1 LLNPIII
8 HHINTDPVEMKNK
21 RIEFFI
27 DAYGKDAV
35 DYINEIA
42 SNIED
47 LEIVKAYEESSEV
60 TFFHFKGTW
69 FDYKHFIQREKVDL
83 SLPENLK
90 YKYSLVHYYED

>member
-1 LLNPIII
+1 
-8 HHINTDPVEMKNK
+8 MKNK

-35 DYINEIA
+35 NYINEIA
-42 SNIED
+42 STIEG
-47 LEIVKAYEESSEV
+47 LEIVRAYEDSAEV

-83 SLPENLK
+83 ALPENLK